1 MAWAF
6 FDRAAIE
13 QIGGDAG
20 GAEGMAVGRHTQFG
34 LAHAP
39 LDHAEDIDAVHAV
52 RGEGAAL
59 GHRAPQR
66 GALLVS
72 DPGRLEVGVEI
83 LLGVVVGGEAPRSA
97 SLRRPGGPEGQGRVA
112 LSERRK
118 QANITYKLTRNSQGS
133 QK

>member
-1 MAWAF
+1 MPVA
-6 FDRAAIE
+6 
-13 QIGGDAG
+13 
-20 GAEGMAVGRHTQFG
+20 AEGMAVGRHTQFG

-83 LLGVVVGGEAPRSA
+83 LLGVVVGGEALDPPA
-97 SLRRPGGPEGQGRVA
+97 SGDQEGLRGRGGLHCQSGGSRP
-112 LSERRK
+112 
-118 QANITYKLTRNSQGS
+118 T
-133 QK
+133 